1 MYFLSVEV
9 AELLE
14 EMRVFLQLQVDLAA
28 VEVAVEVALGKRVL
42 QELPGK
48 VILGVMVKLQA
59 KAMVEAVVVA
69 QGLPEQTELQPQA
82 ALAALV

>member
-14 EMRVFLQLQVDLAA
+14 EMRVFLQLQVDLAEA
-28 VEVAVEVALGKRVL
+28 AVAVAVALGKRVL

-59 KAMVEAVVVA
+59 KAMPVEVAVA

-82 ALAALV
+82 VLAALV